1 MPLVINTNVSS
12 LNAQR
17 QLVKSGQD
25 LDQATERLSSGK
37 RINTAADDAA
47 GLAISNR
54 QTSAILGLNRAMS
67 NASDGISLIQTAEGA
82 LEETTNILQR
92 IRELSI
98 QSANGIYSDT
108 DRATLDAEAQQ
119 LVSELDRIAETTS
132 FNGQKILDGSLGD
145 IALQVGSNANETIDI
160 SIKGFGSGSL
170 GSGVGGDIVTTAL
183 DFGDLDGLNGG
194 TTGDI
199 KINTVSLG
207 SFTAFAGA
215 IVDGNQ
221 STGGLGDVLAQINSK
236 LGTVE
241 ATAFVEVTATAQGTG
256 ILQGGNKLVLTAV
269 NQDGLQQTYNISGT
283 SSLEELAS
291 AIGEVTGGVI
301 SAKVNADGLLEMT
314 SDTMAQIAT
323 SGTGAST
330 AIGKTD
336 ATVTAKMVLTST
348 DGAEIKV
355 DIVAST
361 AALAANV
368 ADAFGINERTAAGD
382 IKQTD
387 SAATFGTQLNAGDIV
402 INGVEISA
410 WTAASLTAAIAAVNR
425 ASDET
430 GVIAF
435 VSTTT
440 GFSDGARGIVLN
452 SVGGQEIS
460 IDYQNGRTE
469 ANFGGI
475 YETNNSGAAGKT
487 ISNIDISTAA
497 GAQSAIDVVDGALEA
512 INSTRADLGAI
523 NNRLD
528 FTVSNLMNVSENTAA
543 ARSRIVDADFAAETA
558 ELSRAQVLQ
567 QASSAMLAQANAR
580 PQQVLSLLQ

>member
-54 QTSAILGLNRAMS
+54 QTSTILGLNRAVS
-67 NASDGISLIQTAEGA
+67 NAGDGISLIQTAEGA

-98 QSANGIYSDT
+98 QSANGIYSDS

-119 LVSELDRIAETTS
+119 LISELDRIAETTS

-145 IALQVGSNANETIDI
+145 IALQVGANANETIAV
-160 SIKGFGSGSL
+160 SIKGFGSSSL

-183 DFGDLDGLNGG
+183 DFGDLDGLNGA
-194 TTGDI
+194 TTGAL
-199 KINTVSLG
+199 KINTVNLG
-207 SFTAFAGA
+207 SFTAFSGT
-215 IVDGNQ
+215 IVDGNL
-221 STGGLGDVLAQINSK
+221 STGGLADVLAQINSK
-236 LGTVE
+236 VGSVE
-241 ATAFVEVTATAQGTG
+241 ASAFVEITATADGTG
-256 ILQGGNKLVLTAV
+256 VLQGGNKLTLTTV
-269 NQDGLQQTYNISGT
+269 DQDGLAQTYNISDT
-283 SSLEELAS
+283 SSLEELA
-291 AIGEVTGGVI
+291 AKITETTGGNIIGTINDEGRLVI
-301 SAKVNADGLLEMT
+301 S
-314 SDTMAQIAT
+314 SDTSAQIIT
-323 SGTGAST
+323 SGAGAATATGKANVT
-330 AIGKTD
+330 E
-336 ATVTAKMVLTST
+336 TAKLVLAST
-348 DGAEIKV
+348 DGSEITV

-361 AALAANV
+361 SALAANV

-382 IKQTD
+382 IVQTD
-387 SAATFGTQLNAGDIV
+387 SAATFAVQFNAGDLV
-402 INGVEISA
+402 INDVEISA
-410 WTAASLTAAIAAVNR
+410 FTAASLTAAIAAVNR

-430 GVIAF
+430 GVVAY
-435 VSTTT
+435 VVTT
-440 GFSDGARGIVLN
+440 GGFANGLKLE

-475 YETNNSGAAGKT
+475 YETNNSGSAGKT
-487 ISNIDISTAA
+487 VSNIDISTAA
-497 GAQSAIDVVDGALEA
+497 GAQSAIDVIDGALET